1 MSEAEAPQPAVQMER
16 MIDGWFIA
24 GMEDDVCPYQE
35 GSLAWKW
42 WHRGE
47 AAALA
52 EGALSIL
59 KSGASSGDLDNAAE
73 QAISS
78 LEGAAH

>member
-1 MSEAEAPQPAVQMER
+1 MDNNAAPQPAVQMER

-24 GMEDDVCPYQE
+24 GMEDEVCPYQE
-35 GSLAWKW
+35 GSLPWKW

-52 EGALSIL
+52 EGAKAAL
-59 KSGASSGDLDNAAE
+59 ADGDAE
-73 QAISS
+73 QALIN